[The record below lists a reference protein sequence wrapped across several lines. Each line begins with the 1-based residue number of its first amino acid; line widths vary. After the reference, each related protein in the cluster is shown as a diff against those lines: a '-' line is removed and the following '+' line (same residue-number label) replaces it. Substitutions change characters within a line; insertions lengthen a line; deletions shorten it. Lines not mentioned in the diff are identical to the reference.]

1 MCKFQGNKIYSIQ
14 LFKKPKK
21 KTKNSF
27 AMNLFIS
34 IIIYP
39 KSKKKTENTTANE
52 NAKYGKYWWH
62 NANNKQLSNIDKYCS
77 TNTNDNSRRG
87 KINHERNTEHNWNK
101 TVKTNKIYNK
111 SNNLNTL
118 LWFFHFDWQWGY
130 GLSTKRWP
138 FHVDLYRRLLR

>member
-52 NAKYGKYWWH
+52 NAKYGKY
-62 NANNKQLSNIDKYCS
+62 
-77 TNTNDNSRRG
+77 
-87 KINHERNTEHNWNK
+87 
-101 TVKTNKIYNK
+101 
-111 SNNLNTL
+111 
-118 LWFFHFDWQWGY
+118 
-130 GLSTKRWP
+130 
-138 FHVDLYRRLLR
+138 